1 MSLVCVGSHR
11 RQTVCYVPS
20 VHAFLQLL
28 NSWLPQTAV
37 CQILVLFQ
45 CRKAE
50 GRRCPAATLLS
61 FRKWRGCLAAN
72 LSVQISP
79 LCRPYQMNPN
89 VKTFYIWIALQGM
102 SDSFQNKSEKEQ
114 NKGNE
119 KVYNLHWK
127 VTSKEQKSIGLPSPV
142 LLLSSQLAPQLLH
155 AAPLTAAGLVTTSLI
170 SVRLITPVNQSWKA
184 ERTRVQSRSVMK
196 YRTLISAKAH
206 WQRRW
211 ARTSTV
217 HGY

>member
-1 MSLVCVGSHR
+1 MLFLLQPRTKNTFRLLHIWNCHAKKKGKQLASARSDPIPHPRKSPTQMALVCVGSHR

-20 VHAFLQLL
+20 VRAFLQLL

-45 CRKAE
+45 RRKAE

-89 VKTFYIWIALQGM
+89 VKTFYI
-102 SDSFQNKSEKEQ
+102 
-114 NKGNE
+114 
-119 KVYNLHWK
+119 
-127 VTSKEQKSIGLPSPV
+127 
-142 LLLSSQLAPQLLH
+142 
-155 AAPLTAAGLVTTSLI
+155 
-170 SVRLITPVNQSWKA
+170 
-184 ERTRVQSRSVMK
+184 
-196 YRTLISAKAH
+196 
-206 WQRRW
+206 
-211 ARTSTV
+211 
-217 HGY
+217 